1 MTISRAFPLA
11 LATVLVLAACNRVT
25 PKTEPAPAAAAP
37 AAAPTAAP
45 APAAAP
51 VAAAPAAPAA
61 PAAGTASTAVGDRL
75 AGATGTAG
83 GRDLSTSDPRAV
95 LTEMIFFDYDQSELR
110 AEARATLDAKLAFL
124 QANPSVRIRVAG
136 HTDERGS
143 DEYNIA
149 LGMRRA
155 AAAKRYLV
163 DLGIAENRIAVV
175 SFGEE
180 RPLNTESTE
189 AAWAQNRRDEF
200 EIIAGGAAVAPR

>member
-1 MTISRAFPLA
+1 MTARPTLPLVAVA
-11 LATVLVLAACNRVT
+11 LFSLAACKGVT
-25 PKTEPAPAAAAP
+25 PKTEPTPEAAP
-37 AAAPTAAP
+37 AVASAVAPSAAPVAPAP
-45 APAAAP
+45 APAAP
-51 VAAAPAAPAA
+51 SPAA
-61 PAAGTASTAVGDRL
+61 PAAGAANSAVGDRL
-75 AGATGTAG
+75 AGATGTVA

-95 LTEMIFFDYDQSELR
+95 LTEMIFFDYDQSDLR

-163 DLGIAENRIAVV
+163 DLGIADERIAVV

-180 RPLNTESTE
+180 RPLNVESTE

-200 EIIAGGAAVAPR
+200 EIIAGGVPPR

>member
-1 MTISRAFPLA
+1 VEAVPSS
-11 LATVLVLAACNRVT
+11 
-25 PKTEPAPAAAAP
+25 
-37 AAAPTAAP
+37 
-45 APAAAP
+45 AP
-51 VAAAPAAPAA
+51 VAGAPS
-61 PAAGTASTAVGDRL
+61 AGTASTSVGDRL
-75 AGATGTAG
+75 AGATGTVA
-83 GRDLSTSDPRAV
+83 GRDLATSDPRAV

-124 QANPSVRIRVAG
+124 QANPSIRIRVAG

-163 DLGIAENRIAVV
+163 DLGIAESRIAVV
-175 SFGEE
+175 TFGEE
-180 RPLNTESTE
+180 RPINTESTE

-200 EIIAGGAAVAPR
+200 EIVAGGTGNGPA